1 MKKSIISFFII
12 VAYVNLLPYA
22 CRLWRGLDWVTQY
35 FPCPNEEPILIS
47 LLWII
52 FFIAWASLPAVPLFA
67 AFLLRKS
74 IPLTF
79 FLSKFVAIAL
89 LVYGHYDNDL
99 TSSSTAAISLII
111 IPIEVAVIT
120 SAVAGVFGTI
130 EFLVRRRKKSNQ
142 QKCVGAET
150 T

>member
-1 MKKSIISFFII
+1 MIL
-12 VAYVNLLPYA
+12 VYVNLLPYA
-22 CRLWRGLDWVTQY
+22 CRLWRGLDWVAQY
-35 FPCPNEEPILIS
+35 FPCSDEDPILIS

-52 FFIAWASLPAVPLFA
+52 FFIALASLPALPLIA

-74 IPLTF
+74 IPITF
-79 FLSKFVAIAL
+79 ILSKFVAMAL

-99 TSSSTAAISLII
+99 TSSSTAVVSLII

-130 EFLVRRRKKSNQ
+130 EFLIRRNRKGVK
-142 QKCVGAET
+142 VG
-150 T
+150 